1 MSEIA
6 GKLLV
11 SCNVFFS
18 NLNPLFQQERVIVIT
33 SSPLCSPAQDQ
44 LPVVDLQNTVIQT
57 YSTEQESIAEGC
69 VPPASPA
76 TTSCQQ
82 GGYTFPRGYPRYHA
96 QGWVCIS
103 GVGMHT

>member
-11 SCNVFFS
+11 SCNVFFFS
-18 NLNPLFQQERVIVIT
+18 NLNPLFQQERAIVIT
-33 SSPLCSPAQDQ
+33 SGSLCSPAQDL

-69 VPPASPA
+69 VPPAMPA
-76 TTSCQQ
+76 TTSSQQ
-82 GGYTFPRGYPRYHA
+82 GGYTFPRGYPRGGYA
-96 QGWVCIS
+96 YLVQ
-103 GVGMHT
+103 